1 MRGGGEGERAH
12 VKQDQEQRGLAHSPD
27 VLLHPPRLVVLS
39 GGGVRGEGAGGK
51 GACPFHASAKLLQV
65 AQFCCPTVY
74 LTQKGI
80 LLPR

>member
-1 MRGGGEGERAH
+1 VR
-12 VKQDQEQRGLAHSPD
+12 QDQEQRGLVADSPD
-27 VLLHPPRLVVLS
+27 VLLHPPRLVALLG

-51 GACPFHASAKLLQV
+51 SACPFHASAKLLLV

-74 LTQKGI
+74 LTQKGV